1 MNASSPLYSRRMM
14 TNIRDRMGQT
24 PVLLVEGARSVGKST
39 LLRQLAREVGA
50 SFFDFDDDQVRQLAN
65 ADLPAIAGGPLPVFV
80 DEYQREP
87 DLLTAIKARLN
98 VQTEFGM
105 FVLAGSTSFDSLPD
119 SIQALTG
126 RIQRVTLDPLAQA
139 EIDSV
144 NVSILDHIFSAHF
157 VAPTRVSRTS
167 RVDYVHR
174 VTRGGFPLALAQ
186 PSDAAR
192 ARWFDGYL
200 TQVIDRDLRQVRRQE
215 KGFDVRALVHQLAS
229 QAGRVINHSKVATR
243 LGVSIPTVVANR
255 GYLESLFVLDTLP
268 AWGTTITQRVAKSPK
283 LHMVDSGL
291 ASHLIGLSAEKLNR
305 RDPSALTEFGY
316 VLESFVVR
324 EVMRH
329 ATWMDT
335 PIQFGHW
342 RSLDGDEVDLIV
354 ERFDG
359 SVVGVEVK
367 AGVKIEKRDI
377 RGLQT
382 VKQRLGSSFAGGVV
396 FHLGERAYEIE
407 DKIFVM
413 PVDAL
418 WSDG

>member
-1 MNASSPLYSRRMM
+1 MIENSRRFARRM
-14 TNIRDRMGQT
+14 TTVIRDRMGQT

-39 LLRQLAREVGA
+39 LLRQLASEVNA
-50 SFFDFDDDQVRQLAN
+50 TFFDFDDDQVLSLAN
-65 ADLPAIAGGPLPVFV
+65 VDLPALVDGPLPIFV

-87 DLLTAIKARLN
+87 ELLTAIKARLN
-98 VQTEFGM
+98 SQTEFGM
-105 FVLAGSTSFDSLPD
+105 FVLAGSTSFDSLPA

-126 RIQRVTLDPLAQA
+126 RIQRVTLEPLAQA

-144 NVSILDHIFSAHF
+144 DGSVVDRIFTGNYG
-157 VAPTRVSRTS
+157 APKQASQTS
-167 RVDYVHR
+167 RSEYVR
-174 VTRGGFPLALAQ
+174 RISRGGMPLALAQ

-192 ARWFDGYL
+192 ARWFEGYFA
-200 TQVIDRDLRQVRRQE
+200 QVIDRDLRQVRREE
-215 KGFDVRALVHQLAS
+215 KRFDVRALVRQLAF
-229 QAGRVINHSKVATR
+229 QTGRVINHSKAATR
-243 LGVSIPTVVANR
+243 LEISIPTVVANR

-283 LHMVDSGL
+283 LHVVDSGL
-291 ASHLIGLSAEKLNR
+291 ASYLIGLSPEKLER

-329 ATWMDT
+329 VTWMDT
-335 PIQFGHW
+335 PTQFGHW

-359 SVVGVEVK
+359 SVMGIEVK
-367 AGVKIEKRDI
+367 AGVKIEKKDI

-382 VKQRLGSSFAGGVV
+382 VKQRMGSSFVGGII
-396 FHLGERAYEIE
+396 FHLGERSYEIE
-407 DKIFVM
+407 DKIFVL

-418 WSDG
+418 WSEG

>member
-1 MNASSPLYSRRMM
+1 MVER
-14 TNIRDRMGQT
+14 IRERMGQT

-39 LLRQLAREVGA
+39 LLRQLASEVNA
-50 SFFDFDDDQVRQLAN
+50 TFFDFDDDQVLSLAN
-65 ADLPAIAGGPLPVFV
+65 ADLPAIVGGPLPIFV

-87 DLLTAIKARLN
+87 ELLTAMKAKLN
-98 VQTEFGM
+98 SQTEFGM
-105 FVLAGSTSFDSLPD
+105 FVLAGSTSFDSLPA

-126 RIQRVTLDPLAQA
+126 RIQRVTLEPLSQT

-144 NVSILDHIFSAHF
+144 DGSVVDRIFLGNYG
-157 VAPTRVSRTS
+157 APKQVSRTS
-167 RVDYVHR
+167 RSEYVRR
-174 VTRGGFPLALAQ
+174 VSRGGMPLALAQ

-192 ARWFDGYL
+192 ARWFEGYF
-200 TQVIDRDLRQVRRQE
+200 TQVIDRDLRQVRRVE
-215 KGFDVRALVHQLAS
+215 KRIDLRSLARHLAA
-229 QAGRVINHSKVATR
+229 QTGRVVNYSKM
-243 LGVSIPTVVANR
+243 ANR
-255 GYLESLFVLDTLP
+255 TEASASAVSSNLGYLESLFVLDTLP
-268 AWGTTITQRVAKSPK
+268 AWGTTIKQRVAKSPK
-283 LHMVDSGL
+283 LHVVDSGF
-291 ASHLIGLSAEKLNR
+291 ASYLIGMSPDKLER

-335 PIQFGHW
+335 PTQFGHW

-359 SVVGVEVK
+359 SVMGIEVK
-367 AGVKIEKRDI
+367 AGVKIEKKDI

-382 VKQRLGSSFAGGVV
+382 VKQRMGSSFVGGII
-396 FHLGERAYEIE
+396 FHLGERAYQIE
-407 DKIFVM
+407 DKIFVL

-418 WSDG
+418 WSEA